1 MTEHTLDLHEYL
13 CNIGTTR
20 IGAIGGIPLLL
31 PGFWLATRCEL
42 PKDRRIRA
50 RQTAGP
56 GTGRNDPGK
65 RQLAALP
72 WVYIIQGGEQ

>member
-13 CNIGTTR
+13 RIIGTSR
-20 IGAIGGIPLLL
+20 IGAMGGIPLLL

-56 GTGRNDPGK
+56 GIGRMI
-65 RQLAALP
+65 LARSPLAPLP
-72 WVYIIQGGEQ
+72 W